1 MAVPYTLG
9 QLSVADIQRKVG
21 GFNKAYKVVTPNL
34 GNRFTV
40 QCGKGKSAI
49 FYVWHY
55 YEEENKIYPE
65 YQFDTKHE
73 ARDYIFEK
81 WAEVRRKVYEEHCDY
96 WYFDDEVYDPEEEE

>member
-21 GFNKAYKVVTPNL
+21 GFNEQYKVVTPSL

-49 FYVWHY
+49 FYVWRY

-65 YQFDTKHE
+65 YQCDTKHE
-73 ARDYIFEK
+73 ARDYIFQA
-81 WAEVRRKVYEEHCDY
+81 WAEAHRTIYEEHCDY
-96 WYFDDEVYDPEEEE
+96 WNFNDEEE